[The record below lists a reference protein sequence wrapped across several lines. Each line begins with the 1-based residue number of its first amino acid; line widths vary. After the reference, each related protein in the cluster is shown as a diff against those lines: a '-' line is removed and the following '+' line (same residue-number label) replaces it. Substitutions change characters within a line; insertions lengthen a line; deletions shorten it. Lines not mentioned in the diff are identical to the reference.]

1 MSSQSLEGSI
11 SIPDN
16 FTLNP
21 GTVTQIT
28 SNVTAV
34 TLNNK
39 AGLITMQA
47 VLAAGGSFTF
57 TLNNTFITTSN
68 KILAWCSNTKGAVTF
83 YTPSVVV
90 GAFAAG
96 SCTFTVSGDGT
107 NATGNAPI
115 IQFIIV

>member
-21 GTVTQIT
+21 GAVTQAT
-28 SNVTAV
+28 SNITAV

-47 VLAAGGSFTF
+47 AVTAAAQAF
-57 TLNNTFITTSN
+57 TLNNSFITTSN
-68 KILAWCSNTKGAVTF
+68 KVIAFCSNTRCLVSFGVVTVTVSAV
-83 YTPSVVV
+83 
-90 GAFAAG
+90 AAG
-96 SCTFTVSGDGT
+96 SCTITVAGDGT
-107 NATGNAPI
+107 NVSAAAPI